1 MMGGVKFE
9 TLWEMPY
16 GELCEFAADLIKTQP
31 KPEKEGVQELIN
43 VEGRED
49 NTFLEAG

>member
-31 KPEKEGVQELIN
+31 PKPSDSVQELVN
-43 VEGRED
+43 VEGRE
-49 NTFLEAG
+49 NE